1 MTKEINIFIENT
13 YEDFKAPSD
22 GAFDTAQ
29 MTKDA
34 VAMTQYFLSKKEWVE
49 KSCLKGYDFS
59 LLYFDTVLTDD
70 NHIHEINREYRQ
82 KDRPT
87 DVITFAIFADSPLR
101 QNRIRY
107 WLYLIDFCRNF

>member
-34 VAMTQYFLSKKEWVE
+34 VAMTQYFLSK
-49 KSCLKGYDFS
+49 
-59 LLYFDTVLTDD
+59 
-70 NHIHEINREYRQ
+70 
-82 KDRPT
+82 
-87 DVITFAIFADSPLR
+87 
-101 QNRIRY
+101 
-107 WLYLIDFCRNF
+107 

>member
-34 VAMTQYFLSKKEWVE
+34 VAMTQYFLSKKNG
-49 KSCLKGYDFS
+49 LKNP
-59 LLYFDTVLTDD
+59 VLKVMILVFCT
-70 NHIHEINREYRQ
+70 
-82 KDRPT
+82 
-87 DVITFAIFADSPLR
+87 L
-101 QNRIRY
+101 IR
-107 WLYLIDFCRNF
+107 F